1 MAKTAYKGA
10 ISRIVA
16 IKTHQANEQA
26 FISIVGDG
34 NISDYITKNLTAPPR
49 ILVDIPCKARLL
61 EETTTGVSI
70 PDIKSIRVGYHSDKI
85 RVVIDLKGGAV
96 PPYQVKFT
104 NNTLSITLNPKRVA
118 TENKHYLQL
127 TPKEK
132 HVLNK
137 NIASDA
143 ITPKIIAKV
152 SGPKTNPVLSKQASV
167 KNADPMR
174 LTPEEKLVQR
184 VDDDGSIDTS
194 FYRRCLA
201 FYKSQKWEDA
211 VLNFTNFIKKYPNG
225 RYTEKA
231 YFILA
236 KSYDHLKSKNISNHY
251 KEIKDYYDNAVSR
264 YPTSEFV
271 PDAMFHIGNIFYQIK
286 NYPEALGYYNLV
298 LKDEQSDRLK
308 IKTLAQKVKV
318 LLLKHKKSE
327 ALAELNKL
335 ELISSKYPDFPE
347 RTEARTEKAKIL
359 YEMNRFY
366 QSIQTLDELLKE
378 NPENLYVYPEISLY
392 LGFNY
397 YQLGNNKKAREN
409 LYRFYNMCP
418 NREINHLVLNQ
429 IGDTYRNEGLTADAV
444 KFYRMVLDRFPNTD
458 GAIIS
463 KIRLAEQQED
473 TNWIEKTRKEVGS
486 PQTIYED
493 IVTHAAKKKE
503 EKNPLIQLSMLK
515 LGITYQKEK
524 EYQKSLKILKELLDK
539 YPKTSLK
546 RELSHALM
554 ITIKSIQEKE
564 IKDKNYINI
573 INFYLKE
580 KRLFLMINAPDLFLP
595 VARAFVYADL
605 KDMAIE
611 VFKKADILLPDAEKP
626 EDLLFLMGKYFYEK
640 ENIEKAAKRFEILTK
655 KYPDSKYSPEIYALK
670 GNILLKQ
677 KKYAQA
683 TDAFDIA
690 LKYPVATCKK
700 VQLLIKK
707 ARALMGENF
716 KKVALNSIDK
726 ASEIKKGCDNQNADL
741 GQEIGDAY
749 LSLGE
754 AKKAFDIFNQAI
766 KTTNEKTDRI
776 PLRLK
781 LAECYW
787 LLNKRKDS
795 LAVYHQIASLNDPF
809 WSNLAKEKIDEI
821 QFNRE
826 NVSGKVN

>member
-1 MAKTAYKGA
+1 
-10 ISRIVA
+10 
-16 IKTHQANEQA
+16 
-26 FISIVGDG
+26 
-34 NISDYITKNLTAPPR
+34 
-49 ILVDIPCKARLL
+49 
-61 EETTTGVSI
+61 
-70 PDIKSIRVGYHSDKI
+70 
-85 RVVIDLKGGAV
+85 
-96 PPYQVKFT
+96 
-104 NNTLSITLNPKRVA
+104 
-118 TENKHYLQL
+118 
-127 TPKEK
+127 
-132 HVLNK
+132 
-137 NIASDA
+137 
-143 ITPKIIAKV
+143 
-152 SGPKTNPVLSKQASV
+152 
-167 KNADPMR
+167 
-174 LTPEEKLVQR
+174 
-184 VDDDGSIDTS
+184 
-194 FYRRCLA
+194 
-201 FYKSQKWEDA
+201 
-211 VLNFTNFIKKYPNG
+211 
-225 RYTEKA
+225 
-231 YFILA
+231 
-236 KSYDHLKSKNISNHY
+236 
-251 KEIKDYYDNAVSR
+251 
-264 YPTSEFV
+264 
-271 PDAMFHIGNIFYQIK
+271 
-286 NYPEALGYYNLV
+286 
-298 LKDEQSDRLK
+298 
-308 IKTLAQKVKV
+308 
-318 LLLKHKKSE
+318 
-327 ALAELNKL
+327 
-335 ELISSKYPDFPE
+335 
-347 RTEARTEKAKIL
+347 
-359 YEMNRFY
+359 
-366 QSIQTLDELLKE
+366 
-378 NPENLYVYPEISLY
+378 
-392 LGFNY
+392 
-397 YQLGNNKKAREN
+397 
-409 LYRFYNMCP
+409 
-418 NREINHLVLNQ
+418 
-429 IGDTYRNEGLTADAV
+429 
-444 KFYRMVLDRFPNTD
+444 
-458 GAIIS
+458 
-463 KIRLAEQQED
+463 
-473 TNWIEKTRKEVGS
+473 
-486 PQTIYED
+486 
-493 IVTHAAKKKE
+493 
-503 EKNPLIQLSMLK
+503 
-515 LGITYQKEK
+515 
-524 EYQKSLKILKELLDK
+524 
-539 YPKTSLK
+539 
-546 RELSHALM
+546 M